1 VNPALTPLL
10 GLLAPDL
17 VDDATEWLREAAD
30 EDPAKTL
37 VTTTLIASH
46 LFYKAEVGVN
56 PKVKSLND
64 ALVFI
69 STCLSVGYCDI
80 FAMTDRGKQIASFI
94 MILGPAL
101 SPRALDAPRAAREAA
116 AAAAQTET
124 EAHNAQLLARLD
136 RIAALLEARPAGD
149 VTASTAEG
157 AL

>member
-1 VNPALTPLL
+1 MNPALTPLL

-94 MILGPAL
+94 MVVGPAL
-101 SPRALDAPRAAREAA
+101 TPRALDAPRAAREAA
-116 AAAAQTET
+116 AAAQAET
-124 EAHNAQLLARLD
+124 EAHNAQLIARLD
-136 RIAALLEARPAGD
+136 RIAALLEARVPGD
-149 VTASTAEG
+149 REG